1 MLFSMRCVVSAAH
14 NSDIALLCYAG
25 KTIGQAVRFDTVRYG
40 DGPEFKLGVPMVEEP
55 SEEDIVLKEAEVQE
69 QAALVRSLKEEQSLP
84 NSSPAVVEAVKEL
97 LVRKEALVMLK
108 AAVAFA
114 MAGTAAEK
122 EEDSLPVE

>member
-1 MLFSMRCVVSAAH
+1 
-14 NSDIALLCYAG
+14 
-25 KTIGQAVRFDTVRYG
+25 
-40 DGPEFKLGVPMVEEP
+40 MVEEP
-55 SEEDIVLKEAEVQE
+55 SEEDIVLKEAEVLE